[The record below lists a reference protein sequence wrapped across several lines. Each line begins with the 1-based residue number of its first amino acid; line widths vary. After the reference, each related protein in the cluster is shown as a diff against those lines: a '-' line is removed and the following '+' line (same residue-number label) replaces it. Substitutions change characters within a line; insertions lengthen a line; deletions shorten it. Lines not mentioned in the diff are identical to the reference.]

1 MFVILRETMLIET
14 NHVLDNETF
23 DYYFVN
29 IFEELSACK

>member
-1 MFVILRETMLIET
+1 MFLILRKTVLIET
-14 NHVLDNETF
+14 NNALDNETF